1 MNKKQQTI
9 LLKKKLAEYER
20 SCVAIESSKK
30 ISRV

>member
-1 MNKKQQTI
+1 MNVLV
-9 LLKKKLAEYER
+9 LLLNQVKKLAEYER